1 MKVKIML
8 LLVLA
13 ALLLPVSLAQAEKL
27 LCISTQT
34 LKGEKTV
41 DSCLATGERFAMVD
55 QYGFAKVLSPE
66 EVELTRPFNPKLF
79 ESKAFGVQYYKQ
91 AVAAELSIDF
101 CADVTESGR

>member
-1 MKVKIML
+1 MKLKMML
-8 LLVLA
+8 VLVLA

-27 LCISTQT
+27 LCISTQS

-55 QYGFAKVLSPE
+55 QYGFAKVLSQE

-79 ESKAFGVQYYKQ
+79 ESKAFGVKYYKL
-91 AVAAELSIDF
+91 AADIDHCTEEL
-101 CADVTESGR
+101 GRE

>member
-1 MKVKIML
+1 MKVKMML
-8 LLVLA
+8 ILVLA

-27 LCISTQT
+27 LCISTQG

-55 QYGFAKVLSPE
+55 QYGFAKVLSQE

-79 ESKAFGVQYYKQ
+79 ESKAFGVKYYKL
-91 AVAAELSIDF
+91 AADIDY
-101 CADVTESGR
+101 CTEEIGRK